1 MRLHRLDVER
11 RDSSVCAVEIDSG
24 QLFINES
31 CDGLAAVFAKLNS
44 SPPPHHQPP
53 ALSTTTPVLIADI
66 SFASKLL
73 RTALYGSEVSE
84 EGCSVVSVM

>member
-1 MRLHRLDVER
+1 MRLQRLDVER

-44 SPPPHHQPP
+44 SPPPHHRSGPLHNHTC
-53 ALSTTTPVLIADI
+53 AYS
-66 SFASKLL
+66 
-73 RTALYGSEVSE
+73 RH
-84 EGCSVVSVM
+84 

>member
-1 MRLHRLDVER
+1 MSLQRLDVER

-44 SPPPHHQPP
+44 SPPPHQPP
-53 ALSTTTPVLIADI
+53 GPLHKHTCAYS
-66 SFASKLL
+66 
-73 RTALYGSEVSE
+73 RH
-84 EGCSVVSVM
+84 